1 MDKLDQ
7 EMTHKLIENALSG
20 LEKGEIPP
28 AAAFLAVSFAG
39 MTCPCP
45 EADYHMS
52 HFLFEGIGCPKNAEE
67 GMEMLRRSVDGGWPA
82 AQTEL
87 GRRYFEGE
95 GVEQDYAEAVKWFL
109 LAAEQGDT
117 HAANFLVECYM
128 NGLGVEQD
136 DKKALD
142 WLGKILDAERDYY
155 GFDMT
160 EDEDELWPES
170 EAEEILHE
178 NGIRVEEEEYVTYNP
193 NNRGCNIGDPI
204 VITRTEGY
212 VRLEYEILDELIIA
226 YPRFSSYERIMQQL
240 IGDNER
246 SIDILTVNVDGHE
259 EKYYFDIT
267 AGLNTMEDLFKD

>member
-52 HFLFEGIGCPKNAEE
+52 RFLFEGIGCPKNAEE

-95 GVEQDYAEAVKWFL
+95 GVEQNYAEAVKWFL

-142 WLGKILDAERDYY
+142 WLSMIFDAERDYY
-155 GFDMT
+155 GFDRS

-193 NNRGCNIGDPI
+193 NNRGCNIDDPI

-212 VRLEYEILDELIIA
+212 VPLEYLVIEFLVSPREMMPVKQALMKDE
-226 YPRFSSYERIMQQL
+226 
-240 IGDNER
+240 GR
-246 SIDILTVNVDGHE
+246 SIDIITVDVAGQE
-259 EKYYFDIT
+259 QEYYFDVT
-267 AGLNTMEDLFKD
+267 AGLKAKEELL

>member
-52 HFLFEGIGCPKNAEE
+52 RFLFEGIGCPKNAEE

-142 WLGKILDAERDYY
+142 WLGKILEAERSYY
-155 GFDMT
+155 GFDMS
-160 EDEDELWPES
+160 EDESWPLD
-170 EAEEILHE
+170 ADTDQALEILDE
-178 NGIRVEEEEYVTYNP
+178 NDICVESGKYESYDP
-193 NNRGCNIGDPI
+193 NNKGCNIDDPI

-212 VRLEYEILDELIIA
+212 VPLEYLVIEFLVSPREMMPVKQALMKDE
-226 YPRFSSYERIMQQL
+226 
-240 IGDNER
+240 GR
-246 SIDILTVNVDGHE
+246 SIDIITVDVAGQE
-259 EKYYFDIT
+259 QEYYFDVT
-267 AGLNTMEDLFKD
+267 AGLKAKEELL

>member
-1 MDKLDQ
+1 
-7 EMTHKLIENALSG
+7 
-20 LEKGEIPP
+20 
-28 AAAFLAVSFAG
+28 
-39 MTCPCP
+39 
-45 EADYHMS
+45 
-52 HFLFEGIGCPKNAEE
+52 
-67 GMEMLRRSVDGGWPA
+67 
-82 AQTEL
+82 
-87 GRRYFEGE
+87 
-95 GVEQDYAEAVKWFL
+95 
-109 LAAEQGDT
+109 
-117 HAANFLVECYM
+117 
-128 NGLGVEQD
+128 
-136 DKKALD
+136 
-142 WLGKILDAERDYY
+142 
-155 GFDMT
+155 MT

-246 SIDILTVNVDGHE
+246 SIDILTVDVDGHE